1 MLFKLSLKNIRRSI
15 KDYAIYF
22 CTLIIGVAI
31 FYMFNAIEKQ
41 SVMLNVTSSMREII
55 KLMTNMLSGVSV
67 FVSFILGGLIIYA
80 SRFLIKRRNKEFG
93 IYLTLGMGKRKIS
106 MILLIETLMIGIIS
120 LAVGMVLGVC
130 LSQLMSVL
138 VANMF
143 AADMTKFKFVFSESA
158 CIKTIIYFSIMYVF
172 VMVFNTFNI
181 SRCKLIE
188 LLHAGKKSE
197 KIRMKNPWLCTLIFI
212 ISAFAL
218 GYAYY
223 LTWDGFAK
231 LKGDFNKIYIP
242 ILLGAV
248 STFFIFWSLSGLI
261 IKLVIHIK
269 GVYYKGLNS
278 FVVRQIV
285 SKINTMVFSMTV
297 ICLMLFITVC
307 VLSSAL
313 NINNSLKSNLEEATP
328 ADVSLQ
334 KPVNIQELK
343 SNEWAKGHYYIS
355 EVNYNDEQMKSDKD
369 TILEV
374 YKRAG
379 IDIEN
384 DFKEYIEF
392 NSYGTKDLLFSDSLG
407 KPATDKVVTGPY
419 LFDNWVEDIIK
430 LSDYNKVAKLYGH
443 KTFELQENEYI
454 IVADFESAIKMRNEA
469 LNKGQEI
476 EVFGHT
482 LVPKY
487 NKCQK
492 GFIVLTGGHGNT
504 GYIVVPDSVLEGEI
518 PMYNYI
524 VGNFKEKT
532 DEELVEMDKK
542 IDSIES
548 GDMEDKYITI
558 FMATKLSIS
567 EASIGLGAM
576 VTFIGLY
583 LGIIFLISSAAILA
597 LKELSESVDNIE
609 RYNMLR
615 RLGADEKLIKKA
627 LFKQIGI
634 FFLCPVIL
642 AGIHSIFGIQVCSF
656 IIETLAA
663 EKLLS
668 SIVTTAGI
676 ILLIYGG
683 YFIVTYM
690 CSKGIIRDKR

>member
-1 MLFKLSLKNIRRSI
+1 MLFRLSLKNIRRSMR
-15 KDYAIYF
+15 DYAIYF
-22 CTLIIGVAI
+22 FTLIIGVAI
-31 FYMFNAIEKQ
+31 FYVFNAIEKQ
-41 SVMLNVTSSMREII
+41 SVMLNVTSSTKEII

-93 IYLTLGMGKRKIS
+93 IYLTLGMGKRKVS

-120 LAVGMVLGVC
+120 LAVGMILGVC
-130 LSQLMSVL
+130 LSQFMSVL

-143 AADMTKFKFVFSESA
+143 AADMTRFKFVFSQSA
-158 CIKTIIYFSIMYVF
+158 CIKTIIYFSIMYLF
-172 VMVFNTFNI
+172 VMVFNTFII
-181 SRCKLIE
+181 SKCKLID

-212 ISAFAL
+212 ISAGAL

-223 LTWDGFAK
+223 LTQDGFAK
-231 LKGDFNKIYIP
+231 LDSFDYIYIP
-242 ILLGAV
+242 IVLGAV

-261 IKLVIHIK
+261 IKLVTHIK

-285 SKINTMVFSMTV
+285 SKINTMVFSMTI

-313 NINNSLKSNLEEATP
+313 NINNSLKSNLKEATP
-328 ADVSLQ
+328 VDLQ
-334 KPVNIQELK
+334 LKKPINIEILK
-343 SNEWAKGHYYIS
+343 STEWMKGHYGVYGAD
-355 EVNYNDEQMKSDKD
+355 YNEEQMKSDSD
-369 TILEV
+369 TVLEL

-379 IDIEN
+379 VDIEN
-384 DFKEYIEF
+384 DFEEYIEF
-392 NSYGTKDLLFSDSLG
+392 NTYCVKNLMFTDSLG
-407 KPATDKVVTGPY
+407 QAPTD
-419 LFDNWVEDIIK
+419 DNIITVGAYYFQNWSEDIIK
-430 LSDYNKVAKLYGH
+430 LSDYNKVAELYGH
-443 KTFELQENEYI
+443 KTFELEDGEYI
-454 IVADFESAIKMRNEA
+454 IVADFASAIKIRNDVLE
-469 LNKGQEI
+469 KGQKIEI
-476 EVFGHT
+476 CGHT
-482 LVPKY
+482 LAPKY
-487 NKCQK
+487 SKCQK
-492 GFIVLTGGHGNT
+492 GFIELSGNHGNT
-504 GYIVVPDSVLEGEI
+504 GIIVVPDSVLDGEI
-518 PMYNYI
+518 PAFNYLT
-524 VGNFKEKT
+524 GNYKAKT
-532 DEELVEMDKK
+532 DEEKIAMDEK
-542 IDSIES
+542 INSVD
-548 GDMEDKYITI
+548 DMQDKYILPSGSSKI
-558 FMATKLSIS
+558 GIS

-615 RLGADEKLIKKA
+615 RLGADEKIIKKA

-642 AGIHSIFGIQVCSF
+642 AAIHSIFGIQVCSF
-656 IIETLAA
+656 IIESLAA

-668 SIVTTAGI
+668 SIVMTAGI

-683 YFIVTYM
+683 YFILTYV
-690 CSKGIIRDKR
+690 CSKGIIRDKS